1 MRPDG
6 RQPNQ
11 MRPVTITRDF
21 LRHAEGSV
29 LIEVGDTK
37 VVCTASVEDRVPPFL
52 RDTGQGWVTAE
63 YGMLPRSTKT
73 RTSRETSTGRPSGR
87 TFEIQRLVGR
97 SLRGVT
103 NLAALGPRTIWIDCD
118 VIQADGGTRTAAI
131 TGAYVALADALHY
144 LRKNGQIASLP
155 LKDFVAATSVGVV
168 EGQVV
173 LDLCYAED
181 SMADVDMNVIMTG
194 GGKFIEVQGTAEDAP
209 FDRGQLDAML
219 AHGLHG
225 DPGSHRHAAASAG
238 RASGGGH
245 QVSPGTSAIV
255 VPEARHLFSKQGT
268 GDDTEQPGSA
278 ADECHE
284 AAQQHDQCRT
294 MTQ

>member
-6 RQPNQ
+6 RQPDQ
-11 MRPVTITRDF
+11 MRPVKVTRDF

-37 VVCTASVEDRVPPFL
+37 VVCAASVEDRVPQFL

-73 RTSRETSTGRPSGR
+73 RTSREASTGRPSGR

-103 NLAALGPRTIWIDCD
+103 DLATLGPRTVWIDCD

-144 LRKNGQIASLP
+144 LRTNGRIPSLP

-168 EGQVV
+168 DGQAV

-181 SMADVDMNVIMTG
+181 SIADVDMNVIMTG
-194 GGKFIEVQGTAEDAP
+194 GGKFVEVQGTAEDSP
-209 FDRGQLDAML
+209 FDRTQLDAML
-219 AHGLHG
+219 RLASAGIQELVALQ
-225 DPGSHRHAAASAG
+225 RRLLAERAASA
-238 RASGGGH
+238 R
-245 QVSPGTSAIV
+245 
-255 VPEARHLFSKQGT
+255 
-268 GDDTEQPGSA
+268 
-278 ADECHE
+278 
-284 AAQQHDQCRT
+284 
-294 MTQ
+294 

>member
-29 LIEVGDTK
+29 LIEVGETK
-37 VVCTASVEDRVPPFL
+37 VVCAASVEDRVPPFL

-63 YGMLPRSTKT
+63 YGMLPRATKT
-73 RTSRETSTGRPSGR
+73 RTTRDATSGRPNGR

-103 NLAALGPRTIWIDCD
+103 DLTVLGPRTIWIDCD

-131 TGAYVALADALHY
+131 TGAYIALADALQY
-144 LRKNGQIASLP
+144 LRKNGLIPSLP
-155 LKDFVAATSVGVV
+155 LKDFLAATSVGVV
-168 EGQVV
+168 DGQVV

-181 SMADVDMNVIMTG
+181 SVAEVDMNVVMTG
-194 GGKFIEVQGTAEDAP
+194 AGKYVEVQGTAEDAP
-209 FDRGQLDAML
+209 FDRSQLDAMIAVASTGIQDLVALQRRLL
-219 AHGLHG
+219 AERL
-225 DPGSHRHAAASAG
+225 
-238 RASGGGH
+238 
-245 QVSPGTSAIV
+245 VSP
-255 VPEARHLFSKQGT
+255 K
-268 GDDTEQPGSA
+268 
-278 ADECHE
+278 
-284 AAQQHDQCRT
+284 
-294 MTQ
+294 